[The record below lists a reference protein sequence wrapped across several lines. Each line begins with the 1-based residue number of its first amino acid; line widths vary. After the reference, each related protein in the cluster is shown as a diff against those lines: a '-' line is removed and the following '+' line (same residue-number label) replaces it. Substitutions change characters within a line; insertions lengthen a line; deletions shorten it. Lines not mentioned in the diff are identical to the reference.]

1 MRRIYLLYLLVIL
14 AGPRF
19 APAAEKKLAF
29 NRDIRPILSE
39 NCFECHGFDAKARQA
54 DLRLDQAKS
63 AYAKLEDDA
72 IPIVPGHPEKSE
84 LWRRITSDDESEM
97 MPPPDSHHK
106 LKPAQKEILKRWI
119 EQGAPYQQHWAFIP
133 PVKAALPEVHV
144 AASLRDANSSL
155 GDTHPRDWP
164 RNEIDNFILARLE
177 TAGLQPSPEADR
189 RTLIRRV
196 SLDLTGLPPSAKEV
210 EAFAHDDDPH
220 AYEKLVDRLLA
231 SPHYG
236 ERMALVW
243 LDAARYADTNG
254 FSIDGGR
261 HMWLWRDWVINAF
274 NTNMPYDEFLREQL
288 AGDLLP
294 HRTEAQLIATGFERN
309 NMNTHEGGTIP
320 AENLTNYNVD
330 RVKTLGEAILGLTLG
345 CAQCHD
351 HKFDPITQRDFYRMF
366 AYFNTLS
373 DVGLDGDRGIN
384 SRPSIEAHTVL
395 HTGEVP
401 TLRKQIAAL
410 KHKLA
415 NPNKT
420 EVEQWVAAERV
431 RLGNRGKNFQLL
443 PVNLIKVS
451 TPNIGKGYGIDPPNS
466 VHVEIPS
473 ALLAYDVSM
482 RLPKTD
488 KPITGLRI
496 IFHPNAQGARG
507 FGSLPHVAASL
518 RDANSSLGETRP
530 RAPKP
535 TFVLT
540 SFSASAESVPGDN
553 VNLNRLRDVSRVT
566 ADSWLKQYRPENVLD
581 TRNKNGWSPDPTTD
595 GPVRITV
602 TFAEPID
609 ATDTPFLT
617 AKLNFGHGDNLIPT
631 RFEILA
637 TTGTDNDSDLP
648 PEIINIIAP
657 PPAAGSAG
665 GSLALAPRNLLLSA
679 PTSPPTPTPPS
690 VTASRSPTSKSASP
704 SSPKNSPPW

>member
-1 MRRIYLLYLLVIL
+1 MTLAWPPAMRRTFLISLLALTW
-14 AGPRF
+14 F
-19 APAAEKKLAF
+19 AATASAAEKKLAF

-63 AYAKLEDDA
+63 AYAKLDDDA

-84 LWRRITSDDESEM
+84 LWRRITSTDESEM

-106 LKPAQKEILKRWI
+106 LKPEQKQILKRWI
-119 EQGAPYQQHWAFIP
+119 ELGAPYQKHWAFIP
-133 PVKAALPEVHV
+133 PVKAPLPEVHV
-144 AASLRDANSSL
+144 VASLRDANSSL
-155 GDTHPRDWP
+155 GETRPRDWP
-164 RNEIDNFILARLE
+164 RDEIDNFILARLDG
-177 TAGLQPSPEADR
+177 AGLKHSPQADR
-189 RTLIRRV
+189 RTVIRRV

-210 EAFAHDDDPH
+210 EDFAHDDDPH
-220 AYEKLVDRLLA
+220 AYERLVDRLLA

-294 HRTEAQLIATGFERN
+294 NRTEAQLIATGFERN

-330 RVKTLGEAILGLTLG
+330 RVKTLGESILGLTLG

-351 HKFDPITQRDFYRMF
+351 HKFDPITQRDFYQVF

-373 DVGLDGDRGIN
+373 DAGLDGDRGIN
-384 SRPSIEAHTVL
+384 SRPAYEAKTVL
-395 HTGEVP
+395 KTGEEP
-401 TLRKQIAAL
+401 ALRQQIQALRK
-410 KHKLA
+410 KLA
-415 NPNKT
+415 NPPAAD
-420 EVEQWVAAERV
+420 VARWEKVQRS
-431 RLGNRGKNFQLL
+431 RLGDRGKNLQLL
-443 PVNLIKVS
+443 PVQLIKVN
-451 TPNIGKGYGIDPPNS
+451 TPNIGKGFDIEPPNFVNVS
-466 VHVEIPS
+466 IPS
-473 ALLAYDVSM
+473 GLLAYDVSM
-482 RLPKTD
+482 HLPKTD
-488 KPITGLRI
+488 KPITGLRVV
-496 IFHPNAQGARG
+496 FHPNAQGARG
-507 FGSLPHVAASL
+507 YGTLPDVPASL

-530 RAPKP
+530 RVPKP

-553 VNLNRLRDVSRVT
+553 VNLNRLLSITRVT
-566 ADSWLKQYRPENVLD
+566 ADDWLEAYRPENVLD

-595 GPVRITV
+595 GPTHITV
-602 TFAEPID
+602 TFATPLNS
-609 ATDTPFLT
+609 ARTPFVT
-617 AKLNFGHGDNLIPT
+617 TQLNFGHGSNLVAA

-637 TTGTDNDSDLP
+637 MTGTDDGSDLP
-648 PEIINIIAP
+648 QQIINIIQA
-657 PPAAGSAG
+657 SNQ
-665 GSLALAPRNLLLSA
+665 LPRVA
-679 PTSPPTPTPPS
+679 RT
-690 VTASRSPTSKSASP
+690 
-704 SSPKNSPPW
+704 